1 MGITRNAQANAGV
14 QLKAIQYLVD
24 QNTDDLLDN
33 GVLVPM
39 NLLYCYPAGTVEKA
53 DGAQKLIVG

>member
-1 MGITRNAQANAGV
+1 MGITRNAQAHIGV

-24 QNTDDLLDN
+24 QNTDNLLDN

-39 NLLYCYPAGTVEKA
+39 NLL
-53 DGAQKLIVG
+53 